1 MFDNIINKAKSY
13 IGINNSKTKAAVTEI
28 KGIDVSSYQNAIN
41 WEKVAKTD
49 VKFAIIR
56 STTKNGNLDT
66 KFWQNYRG
74 AKTYGLDVE
83 IYHFSYALTIDKAI
97 SDAKNL
103 INKLNGE
110 KPVIWLD
117 LEWADQGRLGKDKV
131 TEIATAFIKTCQDAG
146 YECNIYSNVDWYKN
160 YYHAD
165 KLKTLG
171 CKFWIARYGTN
182 DGFLQNKYKP
192 NLGEYIWQYTS
203 KGEVTGIIGDVDM
216 NMKYEDNS
224 SNSSSNSSTSSN
236 VNITKIQKLVKIICT
251 SVNIRKSPSTS
262 ASITGNYNN
271 GDIVEVVGV
280 AKNKSWYKDT
290 RGRYFTANSK
300 YVIDLTGIV
309 YNCYK
314 LNLRESNNTK
324 SKVITV
330 LDVNDKLNILKESGK
345 WYYVETS
352 KGVKG
357 YVSMSYVKLK

>member
-1 MFDNIINKAKSY
+1 MFENILNKAKSY

-28 KGIDVSSYQNAIN
+28 KGVDVSSFQNSIN
-41 WEKVAKTD
+41 WEKVSKTD

-66 KFWQNYRG
+66 KFWRNYRG
-74 AKTYGLDVE
+74 AKTYGLSVDV
-83 IYHFSYALTIDKAI
+83 YHFSYALTTDKAI

-117 LEWADQGRLGKDKV
+117 LEWTDQGKLGKDKV
-131 TEIATAFIKTCQDAG
+131 TEIATAFVNTCRELG

-165 KLKTLG
+165 KLKALG

-203 KGEVTGIIGDVDM
+203 KGEVSGIIGNVDM
-216 NMKYEDNS
+216 NIKYEPVKTESDIES
-224 SNSSSNSSTSSN
+224 E
-236 VNITKIQKLVKIICT
+236 ITKIQKLVKIICT
-251 SVNIRKSPSTS
+251 SVNVRKTPNSSIS
-262 ASITGNYNN
+262 SNITGNYYN
-271 GDIVEVVGV
+271 GDIVEVVGIT
-280 AKNKSWYKDT
+280 KNKSWYKDSK
-290 RGRYFTANSK
+290 GKYFTANSK
-300 YVIDLTGIV
+300 YVIDLTGVI

-314 LNLRESNNTK
+314 LNLRESNSTK
-324 SKVITV
+324 SKIVTV
-330 LDVNDKLNILKESGK
+330 LNVGDKLNILKESEK
-345 WYYVETS
+345 WYYVRTS
-352 KGVKG
+352 KGMTG
-357 YVSMSYVKLK
+357 YVSSSYVKLQ